1 MPPQPT
7 DRELEE
13 LKNFLELVLVDGS
26 DCVNEWELTF
36 VASIQARI
44 DRIRL
49 SDKQREALGKIK
61 RKLIK
66 EGLCSED
73 DYAEI

>member
-7 DRELEE
+7 DRELDE

-26 DCVNEWELTF
+26 DVVNEWELTF
-36 VASIQARI
+36 VSSIQARI

-49 SDKQREALGKIK
+49 SDKQREALSKIK